1 MKKVFVFILIVIT
14 AVFAVSCEET
24 KTSAQAENITKTE
37 SDAVTQ
43 TKTKSGPKKI
53 SGIDVSSYS
62 GEIDW
67 KRVKND
73 NIEFAVIRIGGRGY
87 GDSGVLYEDKLAI
100 KNIDSAQKNKI
111 KAGAYFYS
119 QATSEKEAKEEARF
133 AVNLLNGRKLE
144 LPIAY
149 DVEHVKGDTAR
160 VDSVPY
166 IDSVKFAKVF
176 MEEIKKSG
184 YEPMVYIGEESF
196 LKAEDFKDYKIWY
209 ADYKQ
214 PYEQEFEILQYSKN
228 GKVDGINTNVDLDI
242 MYE

>member
-1 MKKVFVFILIVIT
+1 MKKVLVFLLIVIT

-24 KTSAQAENITKTE
+24 KATPTENTAQTKTDTE
-37 SDAVTQ
+37 TQ
-43 TKTKSGPKKI
+43 TKSAPKKI
-53 SGIDVSSYS
+53 LGIDVSSYS

-87 GDSGVLYEDKLAI
+87 GNSGILYEDKLAI

-111 KAGAYFYS
+111 RAGAYFYS
-119 QATSEKEAKEEARF
+119 QATSEKETKEEAKF
-133 AVNLLNGRKLE
+133 VVNLLNGRRLE

-166 IDSVKFAKVF
+166 SDSVKFAKVF

-184 YEPMVYIGEESF
+184 YEPMVYIGEDSF
-196 LKAEDFKDYKIWY
+196 LKAEDFKDCKIWY

-214 PYEQEFEILQYSKN
+214 PYEQEFEILQYSKS
-228 GKVDGINTNVDLDI
+228 GKIDGINTNVDLDI